1 MWPLGDAK
9 DQHTVKYAAF
19 TPLQPSLQLFSS
31 LSIVLDLKRNIFIYF
46 LFYEAVEQFQERN
59 CRCEANKTHI
69 KPWNPVAVSVKKKVC
84 CERQTEPSQ
93 NSRTLSAH
101 RNPRCE
107 SIFLFVDWVVKLS
120 GFSSWSNWFTFDS
133 WIASRCKILCNTSCC
148 DESRKKNHTDSKQP
162 LVFSGLKTAKPSSD
176 YFVFNTYTREPIETK
191 LIYNQV
197 LNNRAWMG
205 SSSMCM
211 CIYLHIFIYLCT
223 HIFTIYTHTHITL

>member
-1 MWPLGDAK
+1 MKSCGCQCQK
-9 DQHTVKYAAF
+9 KG
-19 TPLQPSLQLFSS
+19 
-31 LSIVLDLKRNIFIYF
+31 VLWATD
-46 LFYEAVEQFQERN
+46 
-59 CRCEANKTHI
+59 
-69 KPWNPVAVSVKKKVC
+69 
-84 CERQTEPSQ
+84 
-93 NSRTLSAH
+93 RTLSEQQ
-101 RNPRCE
+101 NPVRSQEPSLWKHILICGLGCKTVRF
-107 SIFLFVDWVVKLS
+107 FLLVKLVHV
-120 GFSSWSNWFTFDS
+120 WFLNHVTVQ
-133 WIASRCKILCNTSCC
+133 NTVQHLMLWW
-148 DESRKKNHTDSKQP
+148 EQKKNHTDSKQP